1 MIALFKL
8 GLCHGF
14 KLHTLCLLQIA
25 VPSRD
30 RRPICVVPGAGRAYV
45 ERQTLIAKPSNAAHS
60 IPKGH
65 QTGRFTRAFTH
76 ELFSTYSLESNF
88 EMIGKIFSWLMNDF
102 IVNALAKNRKF
113 QGMALRIDA
122 FLTKNKETI
131 ANDVMKP
138 GEKVVKE
145 NLSKVKESRMGMY
158 YNAFVREMKVEF
170 AEVNKAK
177 LQSKK

>member
-1 MIALFKL
+1 
-8 GLCHGF
+8 
-14 KLHTLCLLQIA
+14 
-25 VPSRD
+25 
-30 RRPICVVPGAGRAYV
+30 
-45 ERQTLIAKPSNAAHS
+45 
-60 IPKGH
+60 
-65 QTGRFTRAFTH
+65 
-76 ELFSTYSLESNF
+76 
-88 EMIGKIFSWLMNDF
+88 MIGKIFSWLMNDF

-138 GEKVVKE
+138 GEKVVME
-145 NLSKVKESRMGMY
+145 NLSKVKESKMGMY
-158 YNAFVREMKVEF
+158 YNAFIREMKVEF

>member
-1 MIALFKL
+1 MTALFKL
-8 GLCHGF
+8 GLCLGF
-14 KLHTLCLLQIA
+14 KTAQRACFKLQFRRMRLI
-25 VPSRD
+25 RD
-30 RRPICVVPGAGRAYV
+30 VPGAGRAYV

-60 IPKGH
+60 IPKGL
-65 QTGRFTRAFTH
+65 QTGGLRGRLH
-76 ELFSTYSLESNF
+76 ELLSPYSLEINF

-122 FLTKNKETI
+122 FLTRNKETI